1 MTAFLIIGGVGLAL
15 VVVSLVMHDLF
26 EGLFDGLFDALD
38 IDVAAGLFST
48 PVIGAFLAAFGFGA
62 ALTMSSTEA
71 GTTLAAVIGVG
82 AGVVIGGCAYWL
94 MRALMN
100 MATDE
105 PVRTNDLVGK
115 PATVVTPIRPGGF
128 GEISLVHAG
137 QRMKFTARA
146 ERPVAIGSA
155 VVVIA
160 VNSPS
165 SVVVETE
172 DDFWGRSAPVEQ
184 GAN

>member
-15 VVVSLVMHDLF
+15 VVVSLILHDVL
-26 EGLFDGLFDALD
+26 EGAFDGLFDALH

-62 ALTMSSTEA
+62 ALTLSSTAA
-71 GTTLAAVIGVG
+71 GTTLASVVG
-82 AGVVIGGCAYWL
+82 LAAGVAIGACAFWLTRGL
-94 MRALMN
+94 MR

-137 QRMKFTARA
+137 QRMKLTARA

-155 VVVIA
+155 VVVVAI
-160 VNSPS
+160 NSPS
-165 SVVVETE
+165 SVVVESE
-172 DDFWGRSAPVEQ
+172 EDFWGRSAPLEQ

>member
-15 VVVSLVMHDLF
+15 VVVSLVMHDLL

-48 PVIGAFLAAFGFGA
+48 PVVGAFLAAFGFGA
-62 ALTMSSTEA
+62 ALTEFSTRI
-71 GTTLAAVIGVG
+71 GTTLSTLVGLG
-82 AGVVIGGCAYWL
+82 AGIAIGGCAFWI
-94 MRALMN
+94 MRGLMN

-137 QRMKFTARA
+137 QRMKLTARA

-165 SVVVETE
+165 SVVVETDE
-172 DDFWGRSAPVEQ
+172 DFWGRSAPLEQ